1 LRPAGEVRRA
11 LLVAC
16 RENATTERG
25 PTRRELAALA
35 RVGLDAAGRTL
46 ENMVRAGQLCKL
58 RDRRVDYCSKPVA
71 EYVPADLLPKA
82 VQAAPEP
89 SGCMV
94 LTTALQAWAA

>member
-1 LRPAGEVRRA
+1 MRRA
-11 LLVAC
+11 LDGAC
-16 RENATTERG
+16 RKHATAERG
-25 PTRRELAALA
+25 TTLRELAALA
-35 RVGLDAAGRTL
+35 AVGLDAAGTAV

-71 EYVPADLLPKA
+71 EYVPAELMPKA
-82 VQAAPEP
+82 IQAAPEL